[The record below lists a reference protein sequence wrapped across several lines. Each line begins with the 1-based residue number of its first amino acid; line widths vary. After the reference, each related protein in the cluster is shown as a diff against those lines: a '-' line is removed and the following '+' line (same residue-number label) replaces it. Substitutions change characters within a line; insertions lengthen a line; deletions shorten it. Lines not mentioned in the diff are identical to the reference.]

1 MEPQIT
7 PKCQNDCVEK
17 EQRWRH
23 NLSRLQTV
31 IQSYSNQNSR
41 YWYKNRHIDQWNWTV
56 FHSPFSSLSFYGYF
70 SFISYTEHL
79 PLVLSFPWLVWPAH
93 CLLPLKNQVVFCC
106 CSTCFLLSEAD
117 NLFFAAVSKGKIPL
131 TMVRM
136 TTDRHPVTMTPSL
149 DVTNTTY

>member
-1 MEPQIT
+1 MYGGNLLGLVAIWWFFSIST
-7 PKCQNDCVEK
+7 PMDICLDFKTSVLVNYILLEK
-17 EQRWRH
+17 
-23 NLSRLQTV
+23 LPKLF
-31 IQSYSNQNSR
+31 I
-41 YWYKNRHIDQWNWTV
+41 WNWTV